1 MTCLGRVSA
10 VFCPP
15 ALRLLISSVPR
26 PDEVKLVWGE
36 GCHSSR
42 HGGAIFPETL
52 RWLWAE
58 EEEALGAG
66 LAPWMDEAGGNST
79 AAARVPAVASR
90 DDPYNKGFDGQAS
103 RGRRAVA
110 PDRSKL

>member
-1 MTCLGRVSA
+1 MA
-10 VFCPP
+10 AWPP
-15 ALRLLISSVPR
+15 FLALRLLILWVPR

-42 HGGAIFPETL
+42 HGGSIFPDTL